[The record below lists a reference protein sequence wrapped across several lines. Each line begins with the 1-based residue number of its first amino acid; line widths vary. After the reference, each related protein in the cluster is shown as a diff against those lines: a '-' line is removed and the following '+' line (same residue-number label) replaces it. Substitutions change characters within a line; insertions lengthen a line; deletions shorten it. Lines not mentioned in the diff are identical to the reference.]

1 MTTHMRPTVFA
12 EAFRHVTGRDP
23 TPLLVAEALKD
34 PDIKRKIDEQMMA
47 IEDFREDEGDDD
59 EDDDDGKCISCSCKL
74 DKAAIEAGRDQCF
87 ECYLEEQD

>member
-47 IEDFREDEGDDD
+47 IEDSR
-59 EDDDDGKCISCSCKL
+59 
-74 DKAAIEAGRDQCF
+74 RRR
-87 ECYLEEQD
+87 